1 MKNVLKDFVRQID
14 AINTITGGTVAT
26 MVNVK
31 KKTDKLVIQVN
42 APSVNSDSFNIYVH
56 GNQLVVYTTLNDT
69 PLTLDEDGEEQSSRH
84 TTPIFNRTF
93 SLPPAVDK
101 DQIDAVFERGQLKIL
116 LPFGADNDVPAKR
129 IDIREY

>member
-1 MKNVLKDFVRQID
+1 MKNVLKDFVHQID

-26 MVNVK
+26 MVNLK
-31 KKTDKLVIQVN
+31 KGTDKLIIQVN

-56 GNQLVVYTTLNDT
+56 GNQLVVYTTLNDVSAVAG
-69 PLTLDEDGEEQSSRH
+69 EDEQSARH
-84 TTPIFNRTF
+84 MAPIFNRTF
-93 SLPPAVDK
+93 SIPPAVDK

-116 LPFGADNDVPAKR
+116 LPFGASNDVPAKR

>member
-1 MKNVLKDFVRQID
+1 MKNVLKDFVHQID

-31 KKTDKLVIQVN
+31 KSNDRLVIQVN

-56 GNQLVVYTTLNDT
+56 GNQLVVYTTLNDVSAVS
-69 PLTLDEDGEEQSSRH
+69 DEDEQSSRH
-84 TTPIFNRTF
+84 MAPLFNRTF
-93 SLPPAVDK
+93 SIPPAVDK
-101 DQIDAVFERGQLKIL
+101 EQIDAVFERGQLKIL
-116 LPFGADNDVPAKR
+116 LPFGASDNVPAKR